1 MSRLVTSLDEWLH
14 LRPEAEGPVGFVPTM
29 GALHEG
35 HLSLFRRARSEC
47 ATVVASVFVN
57 PTQFNDPED
66 LDRYPRDLERDRR
79 LLEAE
84 GVDLILAPAF
94 DALYPDGYRYRVVE
108 RECCGS

>member
-84 GVDLILAPAF
+84 GVRFDGTDRLDL
-94 DALYPDGYRYRVVE
+94 DARRWRPRRSVAALG
-108 RECCGS
+108 